1 MSRSYHPSISMHIHG
16 GERAL
21 QLSLQL
27 SGRMIAV
34 TPNDMPIVSNDC
46 PPLQIN
52 CAPIM
57 SRDKP
62 IIGLNT
68 NLNRERKARWA
79 EADKV

>member
-1 MSRSYHPSISMHIHG
+1 MF
-16 GERAL
+16 
-21 QLSLQL
+21 
-27 SGRMIAV
+27 AV
-34 TPNDMPIVSNDC
+34 TLNDMPIVSNDC

-62 IIGLNT
+62 IIGLTT
-68 NLNRERKARWA
+68 NLSRDRKVRWA